1 MEKFNEKYDAIRKA
15 MVALEALENAID
27 NAADLCMSKD
37 EAIKL
42 ANDVYDPANDI
53 RDIIRKLYEDTAAEE
68 AKQSA

>member
-1 MEKFNEKYDAIRKA
+1 MENLSKRYDAIRKA

-27 NAADLCMSKD
+27 NAADLCLSQD

-42 ANDVYDPANDI
+42 ANEVYDPANDI

>member
-1 MEKFNEKYDAIRKA
+1 MENLSKRYDAIRKA

-27 NAADLCMSKD
+27 EAADLCLTQD
-37 EAIKL
+37 EAIAL
-42 ANDVYDPANDI
+42 GNDVYEPANDI